1 MKKTL
6 LLACLCLVLTS
17 CSAPAAQSTEQNPT
31 LTPTAAPATFTPQ
44 PTLPPTPTATAT
56 PNGVYDLDGVQLV
69 MPACLNA
76 TAAVTSVAAQAK
88 GSDPAYFPE
97 HRRITLRGY
106 PLAEKASKPIIYIFP
121 LQDYLIMDASITSAY
136 EALSKLAGERPT
148 ELDGLIPFLPQAS
161 GKGIFQAQVTYLSFQ
176 NGSGVRSLT
185 QFNAAPTAI
194 NNQEMVY
201 AFSGITADAKY
212 WVSAIFPVN
221 AAYLQRDP
229 YDTITPDGGML
240 APSPTSTNYTAE
252 MQDYYSLMTTLLN
265 NTPANYFKPD
275 LACLDS
281 LVTSINVTR

>member
-6 LLACLCLVLTS
+6 LLACLCLLLTS
-17 CSAPAAQSTEQNPT
+17 CTTRAAQTTQDNPT
-31 LTPTAAPATFTPQ
+31 LAPTAPPATFTPQ

-56 PNGVYDLDGVQLV
+56 PSGVYDLDGIHLV
-69 MPACLNA
+69 MPACLPA
-76 TAAVTSVAAQAK
+76 SAAVTSVTAQVK

-121 LQDYLIMDASITSAY
+121 LQDYLIMDTSIITAY
-136 EALSKLAGERPT
+136 ETVSKLAAERPT
-148 ELDGLIPFLPQAS
+148 EVDGLIPFLPQAS

-185 QFNAAPTAI
+185 QFNASPTAI

-221 AAYLQRDP
+221 ASYLQRDA
-229 YDTITPDGGML
+229 YDIITPDGGLL
-240 APSPTSTNYTAE
+240 APSPTDPNYAAE
-252 MQDYYSLMTTLLN
+252 LESYYYLMTNLVN
-265 NTPANYFKPD
+265 NTPSNYFKPD

-281 LVTSINVTR
+281 LIASINVTR